1 MKFKIDI
8 GDIQGRKLL
17 FRVKGLGSVYV
28 SHVSNAK
35 SNGTE
40 NRESN
45 GDWII
50 LGTIKIDITR
60 TVDRHGF
67 LSGHVSGT
75 VLPEGPLYPPLMVP
89 VLKLKV
95 AHLVLV
101 IILPYSLTRTASALR
116 YNLQAW

>member
-1 MKFKIDI
+1 MKFKVDI
-8 GDIQGRKLL
+8 GDIQGWKLL
-17 FRVKGLGSVYV
+17 FRVKGLGSVYI

-50 LGTIKIDITR
+50 LGILGIDITQ
-60 TVDRHGF
+60 TVDEHGF
-67 LSGHVSGT
+67 LLGNVSGT
-75 VLPEGPLYPPLMVP
+75 VLPERRLYPPLMVP

-101 IILPYSLTRTASALR
+101 IILPYSLTRTASTLR
-116 YNLQAW
+116 DNPHAW